1 MGEEATLAETPCKRE
16 IDGHFPSEQRGT
28 LRLSAS
34 GVTHALLEGKQEHYP
49 IGTLLR
55 VEKHDRRRRRLWK
68 KARPCV
74 ELLFTNGQKLTFSC
88 RNDSTREAFAA
99 AAEKAID
106 DHATALAKQSLMG
119 AGASLLVLPED
130 LVEGLTTLQQA
141 LESANVWTETEREAV
156 RDALEKS
163 RGVYEKRIDEARAH
177 CEDLRKLRADKLVD
191 FSRLY
196 DAMYIILTKK
206 PGFADFNTSPISPV
220 RVTRPTFKTRPDFEI
235 S

>member
-1 MGEEATLAETPCKRE
+1 MGGEEATLAETPCKRE
-16 IDGHFPSEQRGT
+16 VDGHFPSEQRGT

-55 VEKHDRRRRRLWK
+55 VEKHDRRRHRLWK

-74 ELLFTNGQKLTFSC
+74 ELLLTNGQKLTFSC
-88 RNDSTREAFAA
+88 RNDSTRQTFVDAA
-99 AAEKAID
+99 QKAID

-119 AGASLLVLPED
+119 GGASLLVLPEA

-141 LESANVWTETEREAV
+141 LESAHVWTETEREAV

-163 RGVYEKRIDEARAH
+163 RGV
-177 CEDLRKLRADKLVD
+177 
-191 FSRLY
+191 
-196 DAMYIILTKK
+196 
-206 PGFADFNTSPISPV
+206 
-220 RVTRPTFKTRPDFEI
+220 
-235 S
+235 